1 MKNYLLFTGVL
12 IAAPLFGKIEIFQN
26 SNQRGGINLQNVV
39 NTGNTILNGGG
50 VKVTNDEV
58 VKGLKEALN
67 VGISKSVEKA
77 SAVNGFF
84 KNPAIFIPFPKEVEQ
99 VKTTLSSVGMKPQ
112 VDKFVETLNRAAELA
127 AKDAAPIF
135 INAITSMS
143 LNDGISILKGNETA
157 ATNYLK
163 TNTNEQLKVKFLPVV
178 KSALQKVQI
187 TKYWNPLAKKYNKIP
202 MTKRVNP
209 NLEDYVSTRAIEG
222 LFKLVGDEETKIR
235 KDPASRV
242 SDLLKKVFG

>member
-1 MKNYLLFTGVL
+1 MKNYLLFTTVL
-12 IAAPLFGKIEIFQN
+12 IAAPIFGKIEFPQN
-26 SNQRGGINLQNVV
+26 NNQRGGVNLQNVI

-67 VGISKSVEKA
+67 VGINKSVDRA

-84 KNPAIFIPFPKEVEQ
+84 KNPSIFIPFPKDVVR

-127 AKDAAPIF
+127 AKNATPIF
-135 INAITSMS
+135 MNAITSMS
-143 LNDGISILKGNETA
+143 LTDGISILKGNETA
-157 ATNYLK
+157 ATAYLN
-163 TNTNEQLKVKFLPVV
+163 TNTNSQLKIKFLPIV

-187 TKYWNPLAKKYNKIP
+187 TKYWNPLASKYNKLP
-202 MTKRVNP
+202 MTQKVNP
-209 NLEDYVSTRAIEG
+209 NLEDYVTNKTIEG

-235 KDPASRV
+235 KDPASRI

>member
-1 MKNYLLFTGVL
+1 MKNYLLITTVL
-12 IAAPLFGKIEIFQN
+12 IAAPMFSKIESFQ
-26 SNQRGGINLQNVV
+26 SNAQRGGVNLQNVI

-50 VKVTNDEV
+50 VKLTNDEV

-67 VGISKSVEKA
+67 VGINKSVDKA

-84 KNPAIFIPFPKEVEQ
+84 KNPAIFIPFPKDVEK

-112 VDKFVETLNRAAELA
+112 LDKFVETLNRAAEIA
-127 AKDAAPIF
+127 AKDATPIF

-143 LNDGISILKGNETA
+143 LTDGISILKGNETA
-157 ATNYLK
+157 ATTYLK
-163 TNTNEQLKVKFLPVV
+163 TNTNDQLKIKFLPVV
-178 KSALQKVQI
+178 KNALQKVQI
-187 TKYWNPLAKKYNKIP
+187 TKYWNPLASKYNKLP
-202 MTKRVNP
+202 MTKKVNP
-209 NLEDYVSTRAIEG
+209 NLEDYVTNKAIEG
-222 LFKLVGDEETKIR
+222 LFKLVGDEESKIR

>member
-1 MKNYLLFTGVL
+1 MKNYLLFTTVL
-12 IAAPLFGKIEIFQN
+12 IAAPMFSKIESFQN
-26 SNQRGGINLQNVV
+26 NAQIGGVNLQNVI

-67 VGISKSVEKA
+67 VGINKSVDKA

-84 KNPAIFIPFPKEVEQ
+84 KNPAIFIPFPKDVEK

-112 VDKFVETLNRAAELA
+112 VDKFVETLNRAAEIA
-127 AKDAAPIF
+127 AKDATPIF

-143 LNDGISILKGNETA
+143 LTDGISILKGNETA
-157 ATNYLK
+157 ATTYLK
-163 TNTNEQLKVKFLPVV
+163 TNTNDQLKIKFLPVV
-178 KSALQKVQI
+178 KNALQKVQI
-187 TKYWNPLAKKYNKIP
+187 TKYWNPLASKYNKLP
-202 MTKRVNP
+202 MTKKVNP
-209 NLEDYVSTRAIEG
+209 NLEDYVTQKAIEG
-222 LFKLVGDEETKIR
+222 LFKLVGDEEAKIR